1 MLKCWIN
8 PVTVHFR
15 CWNGNYRIYPPGLFA
30 SCLPFAIYRRFSFLP
45 TVRNDSRN
53 LEIGHPVPANSEIL
67 KDSKLKIEKWCGRKW
82 NFKTLTLWKYPE
94 TSLIWTT
101 CQPFPTILMQGKILM
116 VSIRYITK
124 YLEKACTAQWR
135 QSPISIA
142 MAFSAFCCFLPF
154 SSVLFFAFLFHF
166 FAFTPQVYCPY

>member
-1 MLKCWIN
+1 MWDPRPRAVQMLNVEMLKCWIN

-53 LEIGHPVPANSEIL
+53 LEIGHHVPANSEIL

-116 VSIRYITK
+116 VSIYSIYLSTLSIRIYIN
-124 YLEKACTAQWR
+124 
-135 QSPISIA
+135 S
-142 MAFSAFCCFLPF
+142 
-154 SSVLFFAFLFHF
+154 
-166 FAFTPQVYCPY
+166 